1 MSRPQQQRR
10 NNNNNNGNSNNGN
23 SNNQRRR
30 PRPNQPVVV
39 DIWRTPGPMPD
50 LRAIEPTHD
59 VTALLRSLGEPPV
72 IGATNVGN
80 YFLSVV
86 ERTAAIAAA
95 LALSVDLLVQPS
107 D

>member
-10 NNNNNNGNSNNGN
+10 NNNNNNNNGNSN

-50 LRAIEPTHD
+50 LRAIEPAHD

>member
-1 MSRPQQQRR
+1 
-10 NNNNNNGNSNNGN
+10 
-23 SNNQRRR
+23 
-30 PRPNQPVVV
+30 
-39 DIWRTPGPMPD
+39 MPD
-50 LRAIEPTHD
+50 LRPIEPAHD

-80 YFLSVV
+80 YFQSVV

-95 LALSVDLLVQPS
+95 LALSVDLLVQPN